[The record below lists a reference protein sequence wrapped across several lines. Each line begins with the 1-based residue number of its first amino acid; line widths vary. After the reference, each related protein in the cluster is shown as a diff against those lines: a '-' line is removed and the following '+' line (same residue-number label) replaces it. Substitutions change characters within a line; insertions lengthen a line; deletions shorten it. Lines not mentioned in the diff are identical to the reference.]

1 MADTFTTNL
10 NLTKPEVGAS
20 TDTWG
25 TKLNDNLDDVDAI
38 FSATGTSVA
47 INLDGAVIDSS
58 VIGGTT
64 PAAGTFTTL
73 TANTSIT
80 GTLAT
85 AAQPN
90 VTSVGTLSSLTVS
103 GDATFDTSTLKVDS
117 TNNRVGIG
125 TTSPDQLLH
134 ISAAADP
141 AIRIENT
148 DTTATAGQTIG
159 KIEFEGQD
167 TSTNA
172 AGVRALIDAQYAGV
186 GGQGRLK
193 FQLAQENSASLSD
206 SLHLNYGQQ
215 QFFTNGSERM
225 RVTSGG
231 ELLVG
236 KTAEDNTTQGIRI
249 DGPFGLLSASRDG
262 NLPLLVNRN
271 TSDGTV
277 IDIRKD
283 GTSVGVIGTQNWGI
297 GTTSPDRPLDITD
310 TTSDGSGGVVIH
322 SYLPTLEMD
331 DISGGGTS
339 FILQHDGTNTLFK
352 HDTTEHMRI
361 DSSGNVGI
369 GTTNPNTL
377 LTMQDD
383 SDVDGSL
390 LTFKNQYR
398 VSSTTADTMGGIAFS
413 AWRDVSPNASYCAA
427 IYGKNTGYPGSSG
440 NLVFATRT
448 NGDTDPTDVT
458 ERMRLDS
465 SGNLLVGK
473 TSSSTTTAGFE
484 ARANGQT
491 VATFDGGTALIVN
504 RETSHGDAF
513 KIMKDGAVQH
523 AFGTQNV
530 GIGTDSPSF
539 PLEVHRSD
547 NGVVAKFLNASND
560 AFQVSADSNLI
571 KLDSRNVAA
580 TIFSNQ
586 SSEIMRL
593 DSGGDVLIGTT
604 ADIDVGSSTD
614 TGHYLTPAGAAVHF
628 RAGNTVLYIGR
639 QTNDGDL
646 VSFRQAG
653 SQEGTIS
660 VSGATVSYNGFSGT
674 HESSG
679 ISTDIE
685 VGTVVS
691 TIDELDTYTTG
702 SKTGETR
709 ADHAKIKVSD
719 VEGDARVYGVLSKFD
734 ENNKPIV
741 ASVGIGSV
749 KVTGACNGG
758 DLLESNG
765 DGTAKVQSD
774 DIIRSKTIGKVTIG
788 NSDTGV
794 KLVSCVLYC
803 G

>member
-369 GTTNPNTL
+369 GTTSPDTL

-398 VSSTTADTMGGIAFS
+398 VSSTTADIMGGIAFS
-413 AWRDVSPNASYCAA
+413 AWRDVSSSASYCAA

-458 ERMRLDS
+458 ERMRIDS
-465 SGNLLVGK
+465 SG
-473 TSSSTTTAGFE
+473 
-484 ARANGQT
+484 
-491 VATFDGGTALIVN
+491 
-504 RETSHGDAF
+504 
-513 KIMKDGAVQH
+513 
-523 AFGTQNV
+523 NV
-530 GIGTDSPSF
+530 GIGTSSPSQALTVSNTSGGISALIQTSTTGTGNLLF
-539 PLEVHRSD
+539 GDTDSD
-547 NGVVAKFLNASND
+547 TSGRVQYQHTGNLMAFHTNGSE
-560 AFQVSADSNLI
+560 QMRIDS
-571 KLDSRNVAA
+571 D
-580 TIFSNQ
+580 
-586 SSEIMRL
+586 
-593 DSGGDVLIGTT
+593 GDVLIGTT
-604 ADIDVGSSTD
+604 SDIDVGSSSD

-628 RAGNTVLYIGR
+628 RAGNTALYIGR

-702 SKTGETR
+702 SKAGQTR

-734 ENNKPIV
+734 ENDKPVV

-749 KVTGACNGG
+749 KVTGACSGG

>member
-38 FSATGTSVA
+38 FSSTGTSVA

-85 AAQPN
+85 AAQTN
-90 VTSVGTLSSLTVS
+90 ITSVGTLSSLTVS
-103 GDATFDTSTLKVDS
+103 GDLTVDTNRLYVDS
-117 TNNRVGIG
+117 TNDRVGIALSTPPYRFSVGAANDDGIALYDG
-125 TTSPDQLLH
+125 TNDLATIFRENNDQARFSLLDTGTVKVRLSSKPSDVNYINNGGNVGIGNSSPQRRLVVGDGSGSEIMSIYAGNANSSALH
-134 ISAAADP
+134 F
-141 AIRIENT
+141 T
-148 DTTATAGQTIG
+148 DTNTATDFQGFVTYSHVDDALRFGAA
-159 KIEFEGQD
+159 EAEGMRL
-167 TSTNA
+167 TST
-172 AGVRALIDAQYAGV
+172 
-186 GGQGRLK
+186 
-193 FQLAQENSASLSD
+193 
-206 SLHLNYGQQ
+206 
-215 QFFTNGSERM
+215 
-225 RVTSGG
+225 
-231 ELLVG
+231 
-236 KTAEDNTTQGIRI
+236 
-249 DGPFGLLSASRDG
+249 GL
-262 NLPLLVNRN
+262 
-271 TSDGTV
+271 
-277 IDIRKD
+277 
-283 GTSVGVIGTQNWGI
+283 GI

-310 TTSDGSGGVVIH
+310 TTSDGTGGVVIH